1 MMTKFYQLLLLCSI
15 ALLSACDKEINGS
28 QLEKKE
34 QACFRAT
41 IGDLSA
47 TIGDHSKA
55 RMTGSAWEK
64 DDAIG
69 IYALKSGQSISSG
82 GIFDS
87 KANIKYV
94 TSGEDNNFYAAT
106 ENAGITF
113 SNMILDFIAYYPYQS
128 SITDNKVS
136 IDVSKQSN
144 IGSIDLLYSNNA
156 TKKSIDSPTV
166 DLRFDHMLSMI
177 VINLEAGDGLTALT
191 GLTASISGLKTN
203 GTFNLNSKEIV
214 LGDKSETISAN
225 MSTDGKTVSAILI
238 PNQDMNNAKI
248 EFKIGNNTFEWQ
260 PKTQTLNSGERYNY
274 KLKLTAAGNVTLSS
288 SSISGWNDSEIIDG
302 GEIIVKPENG
312 GNAGNGDGEETKP
325 DPEPE
330 PEPNPEPNPETPSTQ
345 GTLLFA
351 GADFEDWDVF
361 KESLYKNNSYLK
373 QVESIGINESK
384 ALHYKDTGAVQ
395 IKVLAAKINSET
407 LIGKSKISFYLK
419 GTGTKPIHFSL
430 DKHKDIG
437 YGDNILYFGLRDAT
451 INNIIEPSTTIP
463 IGTGSLDTKGEWKKV
478 TLDISNIDSKDR
490 NCFGFYALQ
499 AGVYDI
505 YIDNITIE

>member
-1 MMTKFYQLLLLCSI
+1 MLLICSI
-15 ALLSACDKEINGS
+15 ALLSACDKEIAGS
-28 QLEKKE
+28 QLQRKE
-34 QACFRAT
+34 QASFR
-41 IGDLSA
+41 A
-47 TIGDHSKA
+47 TIGDHSKT
-55 RMTGSAWEK
+55 RMTGDSWETG
-64 DDAIG
+64 DSIG
-69 IYALKSGQSISSG
+69 IYALKNGQSISSE

-87 KANIKYV
+87 KANIKYIA
-94 TSGEDNNFYAAT
+94 TGGDNNFSAAK
-106 ENAGITF
+106 ESVGITF

-136 IDVSKQSN
+136 INVSDQSN

-156 TKKSIDSPTV
+156 KEKSIDSSTV
-166 DLRFDHMLSMI
+166 DLQFDHMLSMI

-191 GLTASISGLKTN
+191 GLKTNISGLKTN
-203 GTFNLNSKEIV
+203 GTFNLNNKEIV
-214 LGDKSETISAN
+214 LGEKTEIISAN

-238 PNQDMNNAKI
+238 PGQDMKNAKI

-260 PKTQTLNSGERYNY
+260 PKNQTLKSGERYKY
-274 KLKLTAAGNVTLSS
+274 KLKLTAAGKVILSS
-288 SSISGWNDSEIIDG
+288 SSISSWKDSEIIEEGD
-302 GEIIVKPENG
+302 IIVKPENG
-312 GNAGNGDGEETKP
+312 GNGDGEETN
-325 DPEPE
+325 PEPE
-330 PEPNPEPNPETPSTQ
+330 PDPDPDPETPSTQ

-351 GADFEDWDVF
+351 GADFEDWEVF
-361 KESLYKNNSYLK
+361 KGSLHKAININYVKHTAS
-373 QVESIGINESK
+373 EGINNTG
-384 ALHYKDTGAVQ
+384 ALHYKDIGTGQ
-395 IKVLAAKINSET
+395 SKVLAAKINAET

-419 GTGTKPIHFSL
+419 GTGTKPNHFSL

-478 TLDISNIDSKDR
+478 TLDISNIDSKDI

-499 AGVYDI
+499 AGIYDI